1 MFNKYRVHEKVKR
14 LILGKGQIFGE
25 DECLNEIYNHGNQK
39 PEKANYTVTCESY
52 DGEVLFADIE
62 DIYKLLKNEKRVLK
76 FLNEQYSEKYPDS
89 ELTDNFFEQ
98 AFQNKT
104 VKIQK
109 VTQDDMPA

>member
-1 MFNKYRVHEKVKR
+1 MYNKYRVHEKVKR

-25 DECLNEIYNHGNQK
+25 DECLNEIYNHGNPK

-76 FLNEQYSEKYPDS
+76 FLNDQYSEKYPDS